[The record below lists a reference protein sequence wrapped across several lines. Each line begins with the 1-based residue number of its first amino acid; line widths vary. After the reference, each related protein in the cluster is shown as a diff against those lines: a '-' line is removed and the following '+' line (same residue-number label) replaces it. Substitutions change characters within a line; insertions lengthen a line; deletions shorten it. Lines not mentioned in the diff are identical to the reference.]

1 MSTSARAGSVKRCAC
16 STVTL
21 GISPTVSVGS
31 SRPANTASC
40 ISCRNSWIRGPQMY
54 PFSRSFEI
62 MLMTS
67 IRKPSTPRSSHQRI
81 IE

>member
-1 MSTSARAGSVKRCAC
+1 MSTSRRAGSVKSCA
-16 STVTL
+16 SSSVTS

-40 ISCRNSWIRGPQMY
+40 ISCMNSWIRGPQMN
-54 PFSRSFEI
+54 PSERSFE
-62 MLMTS
+62 MKLMTS